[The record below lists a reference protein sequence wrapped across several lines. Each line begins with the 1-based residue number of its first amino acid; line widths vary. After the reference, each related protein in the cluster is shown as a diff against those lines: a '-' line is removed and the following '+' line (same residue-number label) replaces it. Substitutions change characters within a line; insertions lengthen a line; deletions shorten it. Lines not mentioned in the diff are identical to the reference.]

1 MGIRINAIAP
11 GAIATPMV
19 LDLPPEEQE
28 VFLDPQPLHRF
39 AQPEE
44 IAEAVIWLAS
54 EKAGFV
60 TGTTLSIDGGA
71 TSNAQSYSPV
81 LNPSK

>member
-1 MGIRINAIAP
+1 
-11 GAIATPMV
+11 MV
-19 LDLPPEEQE
+19 LDLPPEEQG

-54 EKAGFV
+54 EKTSFV